1 MSDLDPRDAAFRR
14 MYVLMNKMVTNHGF
28 SPEEARK
35 LIKRELQREYDQR
48 IGLRRST
55 FRVVGSEM
63 QR

>member
-1 MSDLDPRDAAFRR
+1 
-14 MYVLMNKMVTNHGF
+14 MVTNHGF

-35 LIKRELQREYDQR
+35 VIKRELQREYDQR

-55 FRVVGSEM
+55 FRVVGNEM